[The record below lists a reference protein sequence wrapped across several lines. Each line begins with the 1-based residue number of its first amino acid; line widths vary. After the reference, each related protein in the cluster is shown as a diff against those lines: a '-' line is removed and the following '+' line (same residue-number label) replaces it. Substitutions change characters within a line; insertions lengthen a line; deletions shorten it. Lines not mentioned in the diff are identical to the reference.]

1 MRQALITGGTRGI
14 GRAIVKRLTREGWRV
29 AFTFREKDGAASSL
43 ASETGAIPL
52 KNPALDEAQ
61 AGALLD
67 ETIMRLGHVDALV
80 LNAGVSHS
88 SLLSEMSLAA
98 WDALMAV
105 NLRSAF
111 LVSRAFIPHMVSRKA
126 GSLLFISS
134 IWGIWGAS
142 CEAAYAA
149 SKAGLIGLA
158 RSLAQELGPSGIR
171 VNALAPGVI
180 RTDMLGDYGQ
190 DDLQALAAGT
200 PLGRLGEPGEVA
212 AAAHF
217 LLSDKASYI
226 TGQVLGVDGG
236 FM

>member
-1 MRQALITGGTRGI
+1 MRTALVTGGARGI
-14 GRAIVKRLTREGWRV
+14 GRAIVSRLCREGWRV
-29 AFTFREKDGAASSL
+29 AFTYQSRDDAAQSL
-43 ASETGAIPL
+43 HHETGALPI

-61 AGALLD
+61 AGALYD
-67 ETIMRLGHVDALV
+67 ETLKQLGHVGALV
-80 LNAGVSHS
+80 LNAGVSYTG
-88 SLLSEMSLAA
+88 LLSEMSVAD
-98 WDALMAV
+98 WDALIAL
-105 NLRSAF
+105 NLRGAF
-111 LVSRAFIPHMVSRKA
+111 LVSRAFIPHLVSRKA

-142 CEAAYAA
+142 CEAAYAT

-158 RSLAQELGPSGIR
+158 KSLALELGPCGIR

-180 RTDMLGDYGQ
+180 RTDMLNEYSP
-190 DDLQALAAGT
+190 DDLHALAART
-200 PLGRLGEPGEVA
+200 PLGRLGEPCEVA

-236 FM
+236 FI